1 MIVAFPG
8 HTHSLLKCEKALLAL
23 QYMDRYFNNYD
34 NIFMLFKI
42 YIILNLNQLLKTV
55 FSSKMHTAEQIIY
68 TFVNQAIYVVLVDC
82 LI

>member
-1 MIVAFPG
+1 MIEAFPG

-23 QYMDRYFNNYD
+23 RYTVCYFNNND
-34 NIFMLFKI
+34 NIFMLFNIK
-42 YIILNLNQLLKTV
+42 LNLNQLLKTV
-55 FSSKMHTAEQIIY
+55 FSSKMHTTEQIIY